1 MTHFA
6 KISETNLVLSVVTVD
21 DVNSPTEIQGKA
33 FLEENN
39 NWPSHLWIQTD
50 KKTLHNTHKENGT
63 PFRGNY
69 ASTGYEWDSAN
80 QIFWEKKPYSSWVKN
95 IPTASWISPVGNEP
109 SLTAEQLSNSE
120 MRYSHEWNENTT
132 SWDLIEDPKDPWNTD
147 I

>member
-1 MTHFA
+1 MSHFA

-21 DVNSPTEIQGKA
+21 DENSTTEIQGKT

-50 KKTLHNTHKENGT
+50 KKTFNNTHKESGT

-69 ASTGYEWDSAN
+69 ASIGYEWDSEN
-80 QIFWEKKPYSSWVKN
+80 QIFWEKQPYSSWVKN

-109 SLTAEQLSNSE
+109 GLTTEQSSNSE
-120 MRYSHEWNENTT
+120 IRYSYVWNENTT
-132 SWDLIEDPKDPWNTD
+132 SWDLIEDPKDPWNSN